1 MDKKRIQHLGLA
13 AVLSIAMLGTTVPVT
28 VLAAT
33 STGTAA
39 ESEEAQAPSSKEEAE
54 AAKNEAQKRLE
65 ASEKAYKEAQAKKDA
80 AEKAQ
85 KEKQQEY
92 DRLQTELKSAE
103 TKADNAFRD
112 AVTEKENALKQADE
126 KLQTAKTE
134 LTKAQTN
141 LDRAKAN
148 CDKVKS
154 DYRESQ
160 DAIETAKQNLEQ
172 AKKEKSDAE
181 ASVKNAQTEMTSA
194 QAKYDRDLQD
204 AKEKLEA
211 AQTAYGNVGTDFL
224 NSVISND
231 SYKIANWKKLL
242 ANSSDDKVKNAYD
255 ETTFNEAFSVENL
268 LRVAT
273 LLDTCNNYRKSDNN
287 FTEANN
293 RVAMKLSPEMVVSAT
308 ASAMV
313 SRNQMAHVLFRTD
326 DAEIDKINFPNATNW
341 SENIAWG
348 YSDPYDGWYV
358 KEKKIYDNKE
368 EGVTGHYTSIMGD
381 FGTAPMTGIGISY
394 GSTDYR
400 VAYCQRFANR
410 AVGKTYTAQEWRNA
424 VNSFASDAKAKLD
437 QAKATKEKI
446 ESKDS
451 SAVKYY
457 TDAENALQNA
467 KSNLAEKEKAVM
479 AGEKVVTDKTNA
491 SQNLKNQMDAANKS
505 VTDAETAVSEKEAL
519 QQKAQDAKDVAQKE
533 YDQAKAIDR
542 ENPETYRDAFPDL
555 VQAVQA
561 VTDKKSDVSQA
572 KDALDTAA
580 KETEATESSLQDVR
594 KTYEED
600 KAAFEEAKKTYDDF
614 VKKESPLEIRKVV
627 LYKTLLTYNG
637 KVQKPSVKVY
647 DENGARI
654 TAGFK
659 VSYPSGCKNL
669 GSYKVT
675 VTGTANYKGTV
686 TASYVIRP
694 AKCKTPSVKAGK
706 KKMTV
711 KWKKLGGGSQTYQ
724 IYVLK
729 KGTKKA
735 KYYTSTKTSKTIK
748 KLAKKKTYSVKI
760 RSYKKISGKTYYGAW
775 SGTRKVKT
783 K

>member
-33 STGTAA
+33 STGT
-39 ESEEAQAPSSKEEAE
+39 
-54 AAKNEAQKRLE
+54 
-65 ASEKAYKEAQAKKDA
+65 
-80 AEKAQ
+80 
-85 KEKQQEY
+85 
-92 DRLQTELKSAE
+92 
-103 TKADNAFRD
+103 
-112 AVTEKENALKQADE
+112 VTEKENALKQADE

-141 LDRAKAN
+141 LDQAKAN
-148 CDKVKS
+148 CDKAKT
-154 DYRESQ
+154 DYEDSL

-172 AKKEKSDAE
+172 AKKEKTDAE
-181 ASVKNAQTEMTSA
+181 ASVKNAQTEMTAA
-194 QAKYDRDLQD
+194 QAKYEQDLQK
-204 AKEKLEA
+204 AKENLEA
-211 AQTAYGNVGTDFL
+211 AQTAYDNVGIDFL
-224 NSVISND
+224 NSVIFND

-255 ETTFNEAFSVENL
+255 ETTFNEAFSVDNL

-293 RVAMKLSPEMVVSAT
+293 RVAMKLSPELVVSAT
-308 ASAMV
+308 ASAMI

-341 SENIAWG
+341 SENIAWR

-368 EGVTGHYTSIMGD
+368 KGETGHYTSIMGD
-381 FGTAPMTGIGISY
+381 FSSAPMTGIGISY

-410 AVGKTYTAQEWRNA
+410 AVGKTYTSQEWRNA
-424 VNSFASDAKAKLD
+424 VNSFASDAKSKLD
-437 QAKATKEKI
+437 QATATKKKI
-446 ESKDS
+446 EAKDS

-457 TDAENALQNA
+457 TDAETALQNA
-467 KSNLAEKEKAVM
+467 KSDLAEKEKAV
-479 AGEKVVTDKTNA
+479 
-491 SQNLKNQMDAANKS
+491 
-505 VTDAETAVSEKEAL
+505 
-519 QQKAQDAKDVAQKE
+519 
-533 YDQAKAIDR
+533 
-542 ENPETYRDAFPDL
+542 
-555 VQAVQA
+555 
-561 VTDKKSDVSQA
+561 
-572 KDALDTAA
+572 
-580 KETEATESSLQDVR
+580 
-594 KTYEED
+594 
-600 KAAFEEAKKTYDDF
+600 EEAKKAYEDI
-614 VKKESPLEIRKVV
+614 VKAESPLEIRKVV
-627 LYKTLLTYNG
+627 LSKTLLTYNG

-647 DENGARI
+647 DENGTRI

-675 VTGTANYKGTV
+675 VTGTDNYKGTV
-686 TASYVIRP
+686 TASYVIRS

-775 SGTRKVKT
+775 SGTKKVKI

>member
-1 MDKKRIQHLGLA
+1 MDKKRIQHMGLA

-33 STGTAA
+33 STGTVTQ
-39 ESEEAQAPSSKEEAE
+39 SREEQAPSSKEEAE
-54 AAKNEAQKRLE
+54 AAKNEAQKRLD
-65 ASEKAYKEAQAKKDA
+65 ASEKAYKDAQAKKDA
-80 AEKAQ
+80 AEKTQ

-112 AVTEKENALKQADE
+112 AVTEKEKALKQADE
-126 KLQTAKTE
+126 KLQTAKSE

-160 DAIETAKQNLEQ
+160 DA
-172 AKKEKSDAE
+172 
-181 ASVKNAQTEMTSA
+181 
-194 QAKYDRDLQD
+194 
-204 AKEKLEA
+204 KEKLEA
-211 AQTAYGNVGTDFL
+211 AQIAYGNVGINFL

-255 ETTFNEAFSVENL
+255 ETTFDEAFSVDNL

-293 RVAMKLSPEMVVSAT
+293 RVAMKLSPELVVSAT

-313 SRNQMAHVLFRTD
+313 SRNQMDHVLFNTGD
-326 DAEIDKINFPNATNW
+326 NEIKRINFPNATNW

-348 YSDPYDGWYV
+348 YSDPFNGWYV
-358 KEKKIYDNKE
+358 KEKEIFDNKK
-368 EGVTGHYTSIMGD
+368 EGVTGHYTNITEDYGA
-381 FGTAPMTGIGISY
+381 APMTGIGISY
-394 GSTDYR
+394 GSEEYR
-400 VAYCQRFANR
+400 VSYCQRFANR
-410 AVGKTYTAQEWRNA
+410 AVGKTYTSQEWRNA
-424 VNSFASDAKAKLD
+424 VNSFASDAKSKLD

-446 ESKDS
+446 EAKDS

-457 TDAENALQNA
+457 TDAETALQNA
-467 KSNLAEKEKAVM
+467 KSDLAEKEKAVT
-479 AGEKVVTDKTNA
+479 AGEKAVTDKTNA

-519 QQKAQDAKDVAQKE
+519 QQKAQGAKDAAQKE
-533 YDQAKAIDR
+533 YDRAKAIDR
-542 ENPETYRDAFPDL
+542 ENPESYRDAFPDL

-561 VTDKKSDVSQA
+561 VTDKKSDVNQA
-572 KDALDTAA
+572 KDALDTSV
-580 KETEATESSLQDVR
+580 KETEAAESNLQDVR

-600 KAAFEEAKKTYDDF
+600 KVAFEEAKKTYDDF

-627 LYKTLLTYNG
+627 LSKTLLTYNG

-647 DENGARI
+647 DENCTRI

-675 VTGTANYKGTV
+675 ITGTDNYKGTV

-694 AKCKTPSVKAGK
+694 TKCKTPSVKAGK

-775 SGTRKVKT
+775 SGTKKVKI

>member
-103 TKADNAFRD
+103 TKADNAFRG

-614 VKKESPLEIRKVV
+614 VKKRIPSRNPKGGSFQNLADLQRQSAEAVRKGLRRKRRTDYRRIQSKLSVRMQEFGQ
-627 LYKTLLTYNG
+627 LQGDRYRNRQLQRHGNRILCNPSG
-637 KVQKPSVKVY
+637 KVQNTFRESGQK
-647 DENGARI
+647 END
-654 TAGFK
+654 
-659 VSYPSGCKNL
+659 
-669 GSYKVT
+669 
-675 VTGTANYKGTV
+675 
-686 TASYVIRP
+686 
-694 AKCKTPSVKAGK
+694 
-706 KKMTV
+706 
-711 KWKKLGGGSQTYQ
+711 
-724 IYVLK
+724 
-729 KGTKKA
+729 
-735 KYYTSTKTSKTIK
+735 
-748 KLAKKKTYSVKI
+748 
-760 RSYKKISGKTYYGAW
+760 
-775 SGTRKVKT
+775 RKVEEAGRRKPDLSDLRSEEGDQ
-783 K
+783 KGEVLHEHKDCEDH

>member
-33 STGTAA
+33 PTGTAA
-39 ESEEAQAPSSKEEAE
+39 ESE
-54 AAKNEAQKRLE
+54 
-65 ASEKAYKEAQAKKDA
+65 
-80 AEKAQ
+80 
-85 KEKQQEY
+85 
-92 DRLQTELKSAE
+92 
-103 TKADNAFRD
+103 
-112 AVTEKENALKQADE
+112 
-126 KLQTAKTE
+126 
-134 LTKAQTN
+134 
-141 LDRAKAN
+141 
-148 CDKVKS
+148 
-154 DYRESQ
+154 
-160 DAIETAKQNLEQ
+160 DAIATAKQNLEQ
-172 AKKEKSDAE
+172 AKKEKTDAE
-181 ASVKNAQTEMTSA
+181 ASVKNAQTEMTAA
-194 QAKYDRDLQD
+194 QAKYEQDLQK
-204 AKEKLEA
+204 AKENLEA
-211 AQTAYGNVGTDFL
+211 AQTAYDNVGIDFL

-242 ANSSDDKVKNAYD
+242 ANSSDDNVKNAYD
-255 ETTFNEAFSVENL
+255 ETTFNEAFSVDNL

-293 RVAMKLSPEMVVSAT
+293 RVAMKLSPELVVSAT

-341 SENIAWG
+341 SENIAWR

-368 EGVTGHYTSIMGD
+368 KGETGHYTSIMGD
-381 FGTAPMTGIGISY
+381 FGSAPMTGIGISY

-410 AVGKTYTAQEWRNA
+410 AVGKTYTSQEWRNA
-424 VNSFASDAKAKLD
+424 VNSFASDAKSKLD

-446 ESKDS
+446 EAKDS

-457 TDAENALQNA
+457 TDAETALQNA
-467 KSNLAEKEKAVM
+467 KSDLAEKEKAV
-479 AGEKVVTDKTNA
+479 
-491 SQNLKNQMDAANKS
+491 
-505 VTDAETAVSEKEAL
+505 
-519 QQKAQDAKDVAQKE
+519 
-533 YDQAKAIDR
+533 
-542 ENPETYRDAFPDL
+542 
-555 VQAVQA
+555 
-561 VTDKKSDVSQA
+561 
-572 KDALDTAA
+572 
-580 KETEATESSLQDVR
+580 
-594 KTYEED
+594 
-600 KAAFEEAKKTYDDF
+600 EEAKKAYEDI
-614 VKKESPLEIRKVV
+614 VKEESLLKIRKVV
-627 LYKTLLTYNG
+627 LSKTLLTYNG

-647 DENGARI
+647 DENGTRI

-675 VTGTANYKGTV
+675 VTGTDNYKGTV

-775 SGTRKVKT
+775 SGTKKVKI

>member
-33 STGTAA
+33 STGT
-39 ESEEAQAPSSKEEAE
+39 
-54 AAKNEAQKRLE
+54 
-65 ASEKAYKEAQAKKDA
+65 
-80 AEKAQ
+80 
-85 KEKQQEY
+85 
-92 DRLQTELKSAE
+92 
-103 TKADNAFRD
+103 
-112 AVTEKENALKQADE
+112 VTEKENALKQADE

-141 LDRAKAN
+141 LDQAKAN
-148 CDKVKS
+148 CDKAKT
-154 DYRESQ
+154 DYEDSL

-172 AKKEKSDAE
+172 AKKEKTDAE
-181 ASVKNAQTEMTSA
+181 ASVKNAQTEMTAA
-194 QAKYDRDLQD
+194 QAKYEQDLQK
-204 AKEKLEA
+204 AKENLEA
-211 AQTAYGNVGTDFL
+211 AQTAYDNVGIDFL

-255 ETTFNEAFSVENL
+255 ETTFNEAFSVKNL
-268 LRVAT
+268 LELAD
-273 LLDTCNNYRKSDNN
+273 LLDTCNNYRKTDNN

-293 RVAMKLSPEMVVSAT
+293 RVAMKLSPELVVSAT

-313 SRNQMAHVLFRTD
+313 SRNQGDHVLFNTGD
-326 DAEIDKINFPNATNW
+326 NEINRINFPNATNW
-341 SENIAWG
+341 SENIAWR

-368 EGVTGHYTSIMGD
+368 KGVTGHYTNIMED
-381 FGTAPMTGIGISY
+381 YGTAPMTGIGISY
-394 GSTDYR
+394 GSTEYG
-400 VAYCQRFANR
+400 VTHCQRFANR
-410 AVGKTYTAQEWRNA
+410 AVGKTYTSQEWRNA
-424 VNSFASDAKAKLD
+424 VNSFASDAKSKLD
-437 QAKATKEKI
+437 QATATKEKI
-446 ESKDS
+446 EAKDS

-457 TDAENALQNA
+457 TDAETALQNA
-467 KSNLAEKEKAVM
+467 KSDLAEKEKAV
-479 AGEKVVTDKTNA
+479 
-491 SQNLKNQMDAANKS
+491 
-505 VTDAETAVSEKEAL
+505 
-519 QQKAQDAKDVAQKE
+519 
-533 YDQAKAIDR
+533 
-542 ENPETYRDAFPDL
+542 
-555 VQAVQA
+555 
-561 VTDKKSDVSQA
+561 
-572 KDALDTAA
+572 
-580 KETEATESSLQDVR
+580 
-594 KTYEED
+594 
-600 KAAFEEAKKTYDDF
+600 EEAKKAYEDI
-614 VKKESPLEIRKVV
+614 VKAESPLEIRKVV
-627 LYKTLLTYNG
+627 LSKTLLTYNG

-647 DENGARI
+647 DENGTQI
-654 TAGFK
+654 TEGFK

-675 VTGTANYKGTV
+675 VTGTDNYKGTV

-748 KLAKKKTYSVKI
+748 KLAKKKIYSVKI

-775 SGTRKVKT
+775 SGTKKVKI

>member
-33 STGTAA
+33 PTGTAA
-39 ESEEAQAPSSKEEAE
+39 ESE
-54 AAKNEAQKRLE
+54 
-65 ASEKAYKEAQAKKDA
+65 
-80 AEKAQ
+80 
-85 KEKQQEY
+85 
-92 DRLQTELKSAE
+92 
-103 TKADNAFRD
+103 
-112 AVTEKENALKQADE
+112 
-126 KLQTAKTE
+126 
-134 LTKAQTN
+134 
-141 LDRAKAN
+141 
-148 CDKVKS
+148 
-154 DYRESQ
+154 
-160 DAIETAKQNLEQ
+160 DAIATAKQNLEQ
-172 AKKEKSDAE
+172 AKKEKTDAE
-181 ASVKNAQTEMTSA
+181 ASVKNAQTEMTAA
-194 QAKYDRDLQD
+194 QAKYEQDLQK
-204 AKEKLEA
+204 AKDNLEA
-211 AQTAYGNVGTDFL
+211 AQTAYDNVGIDFL

-255 ETTFNEAFSVENL
+255 ETTFNEAFSVDNL

-293 RVAMKLSPEMVVSAT
+293 RVDMKLSPELVVSAT

-341 SENIAWG
+341 SENIAWR

-368 EGVTGHYTSIMGD
+368 KGETGHYTSIMGD
-381 FGTAPMTGIGISY
+381 FGSAPMTGIGVSY

-410 AVGKTYTAQEWRNA
+410 AVGKTYTSQEWRNA
-424 VNSFASDAKAKLD
+424 VNSFASDAKSKLD

-446 ESKDS
+446 EAKDS

-457 TDAENALQNA
+457 TDAETALQNA
-467 KSNLAEKEKAVM
+467 KSDLAEKEKAV
-479 AGEKVVTDKTNA
+479 
-491 SQNLKNQMDAANKS
+491 
-505 VTDAETAVSEKEAL
+505 
-519 QQKAQDAKDVAQKE
+519 
-533 YDQAKAIDR
+533 
-542 ENPETYRDAFPDL
+542 
-555 VQAVQA
+555 
-561 VTDKKSDVSQA
+561 
-572 KDALDTAA
+572 
-580 KETEATESSLQDVR
+580 
-594 KTYEED
+594 
-600 KAAFEEAKKTYDDF
+600 EEAKKAYEDI
-614 VKKESPLEIRKVV
+614 VKEESLLKIRKVV
-627 LYKTLLTYNG
+627 LSKTLLTYNG

-647 DENGARI
+647 DENGTRI

-675 VTGTANYKGTV
+675 VTGTDNYKGTV

-748 KLAKKKTYSVKI
+748 KLAKKKTYSVKM

-775 SGTRKVKT
+775 SGTKKVKI

>member
-33 STGTAA
+33 PTGTAA

-54 AAKNEAQKRLE
+54 AAKNEAQKRLD
-65 ASEKAYKEAQAKKDA
+65 ASEKAYKDAQAKKDA

-103 TKADNAFRD
+103 TKADDAFRD
-112 AVTEKENALKQADE
+112 AVAEKENALQQSNE
-126 KLQTAKTE
+126 KLQTAKEE
-134 LTKAQTN
+134 LTKAQIN
-141 LDRAKAN
+141 LDQAKAN
-148 CDKVKS
+148 CDKAKT
-154 DYRESQ
+154 DYEDSL
-160 DAIETAKQNLEQ
+160 DAIATAKQNLEQ
-172 AKKEKSDAE
+172 AKKEKTDAE
-181 ASVKNAQTEMTSA
+181 ASVKNAQTEMTAA
-194 QAKYDRDLQD
+194 QAKYEQDLQK
-204 AKEKLEA
+204 AKENLEA
-211 AQTAYGNVGTDFL
+211 AQTAYDNVGINFL

-242 ANSSDDKVKNAYD
+242 ANSSDDKVKNAYE
-255 ETTFNEAFSVENL
+255 ETTFNEAFSVDNL
-268 LRVAT
+268 IRVAT

-293 RVAMKLSPEMVVSAT
+293 RVSMKLSPELVVSAT
-308 ASAMV
+308 ASAMI
-313 SRNQMAHVLFRTD
+313 SRNQEGHVLFNTGD
-326 DAEIDKINFPNATNW
+326 NEINRINFPNATNW
-341 SENIAWG
+341 SENLARG
-348 YSDPYDGWYV
+348 YQDPFDGWYTEEKEIFDS
-358 KEKKIYDNKE
+358 KEKS
-368 EGVTGHYTSIMGD
+368 GTGHYTNIMGD
-381 FGTAPMTGIGISY
+381 YGSAPMTGIGISY

-400 VAYCQRFANR
+400 VAYCQRFTNR
-410 AVGKTYTAQEWRNA
+410 AVGKTYTSQEWRNA
-424 VNSFASDAKAKLD
+424 VNSFASDAKSKLD
-437 QAKATKEKI
+437 QATATKEKI
-446 ESKDS
+446 EAKDS

-457 TDAENALQNA
+457 TDAETALQNA
-467 KSNLAEKEKAVM
+467 KSDLAEKEKAVT
-479 AGEKVVTDKTNA
+479 AGEQAVTDKTNA
-491 SQNLKNQMDAANKS
+491 SQNLKTQMDAANKS
-505 VTDAETAVSEKEAL
+505 VTDAETAVSEKEEL
-519 QQKAQDAKDVAQKE
+519 QQKAQDAKDAAQKD
-533 YDQAKAIDR
+533 YDRAKAIDR
-542 ENPETYRDAFPDL
+542 DNPETYRDAFPDL

-561 VTDKKSDVSQA
+561 VTDKKADVSQA
-572 KDALDTAA
+572 KDALDTAV
-580 KETEATESSLQDVR
+580 KEMEAAESSLQDVR

-600 KAAFEEAKKTYDDF
+600 KAAFEEAKKAYEDI
-614 VKKESPLEIRKVV
+614 VKAESPLEIRKVV
-627 LYKTLLTYNG
+627 LSKTLLTYNG

-647 DENGARI
+647 DENGTQI
-654 TAGFK
+654 TEGFK

-675 VTGTANYKGTV
+675 VTGTDNYKGTV

-706 KKMTV
+706 KKMIV

-775 SGTRKVKT
+775 SGTKKVKI

>member
-1 MDKKRIQHLGLA
+1 MDKKRIQYLGLA

-33 STGTAA
+33 PTGTAA
-39 ESEEAQAPSSKEEAE
+39 ESEEAQAPSAKEEAE
-54 AAKNEAQKRLE
+54 AAKNEAQKRLD
-65 ASEKAYKEAQAKKDA
+65 ASEKAYKDAQAKKDA

-92 DRLQTELKSAE
+92 NRLQTELKSAE
-103 TKADNAFRD
+103 TKADDAFRD
-112 AVTEKENALKQADE
+112 AVAEKENALQQANE
-126 KLQTAKTE
+126 KLQTAKEE

-141 LDRAKAN
+141 LDQAKAN
-148 CDKVKS
+148 CDKAKT
-154 DYRESQ
+154 DYEDSL

-172 AKKEKSDAE
+172 AKKEKTDAE
-181 ASVKNAQTEMTSA
+181 ASVKNAQTEMTAA
-194 QAKYDRDLQD
+194 QAKYEQDLQK
-204 AKEKLEA
+204 AKENLEA
-211 AQTAYGNVGTDFL
+211 AQTAYDNVGINFL

-255 ETTFNEAFSVENL
+255 ETTFNEAFSVDNL

-293 RVAMKLSPEMVVSAT
+293 RVSMKLSPELVVSAT
-308 ASAMV
+308 ASAMI
-313 SRNQMAHVLFRTD
+313 SRNQKGHVLFNTGD
-326 DAEIDKINFPNATNW
+326 NEINRINFPNATNW
-341 SENIAWG
+341 SENLARG
-348 YSDPYDGWYV
+348 YQDPFDGWYTEEKEIFDS
-358 KEKKIYDNKE
+358 KEKS
-368 EGVTGHYTSIMGD
+368 GTGHYTNIMGD
-381 FGTAPMTGIGISY
+381 YGAAPMTGIGISY
-394 GSTDYR
+394 GSEKYR
-400 VAYCQRFANR
+400 VSYCQRFANS
-410 AVGKTYTAQEWRNA
+410 AMGKTYTSQEWRNA

-437 QAKATKEKI
+437 QATATKEKI
-446 ESKDS
+446 EAKDP

-457 TDAENALQNA
+457 TDAETALQNA
-467 KSNLAEKEKAVM
+467 KSDLAEKEKAVTD
-479 AGEKVVTDKTNA
+479 GEKTVTDKTNA
-491 SQNLKNQMDAANKS
+491 SENLKNKMDAANKS

-519 QQKAQDAKDVAQKE
+519 QQKAQDAKKTAQKE
-533 YDQAKAIDR
+533 YDRAKAIDR

-561 VTDKKSDVSQA
+561 VTDKKADVSQA
-572 KDALDTAA
+572 KDVLDTAV
-580 KETEATESSLQDVR
+580 KETEAAESSLQDVR

-600 KAAFEEAKKTYDDF
+600 KAAFEEAKKAYEDI
-614 VKKESPLEIRKVV
+614 VKEESLLKIRKVV
-627 LYKTLLTYNG
+627 LSKTLLTYNG

-647 DENGARI
+647 DENGTQI
-654 TAGFK
+654 TEGFK

-675 VTGTANYKGTV
+675 VTGTDNYKGTV
-686 TASYVIRP
+686 TASYVIRS

-735 KYYTSTKTSKTIK
+735 KYYTSTKTSKNIK

-775 SGTRKVKT
+775 SGTKKVKI

>member
-65 ASEKAYKEAQAKKDA
+65 ASEKAYKDAQAKKDA

-103 TKADNAFRD
+103 TKADNAFHD

-126 KLQTAKTE
+126 RLQTAKTE

-555 VQAVQA
+555 VQAV
-561 VTDKKSDVSQA
+561 TDKKSDVSQA

-627 LYKTLLTYNG
+627 LSKTLLTYNG

>member
-1 MDKKRIQHLGLA
+1 
-13 AVLSIAMLGTTVPVT
+13 
-28 VLAAT
+28 
-33 STGTAA
+33 
-39 ESEEAQAPSSKEEAE
+39 
-54 AAKNEAQKRLE
+54 
-65 ASEKAYKEAQAKKDA
+65 
-80 AEKAQ
+80 
-85 KEKQQEY
+85 
-92 DRLQTELKSAE
+92 
-103 TKADNAFRD
+103 
-112 AVTEKENALKQADE
+112 
-126 KLQTAKTE
+126 
-134 LTKAQTN
+134 
-141 LDRAKAN
+141 
-148 CDKVKS
+148 
-154 DYRESQ
+154 
-160 DAIETAKQNLEQ
+160 
-172 AKKEKSDAE
+172 
-181 ASVKNAQTEMTSA
+181 
-194 QAKYDRDLQD
+194 
-204 AKEKLEA
+204 
-211 AQTAYGNVGTDFL
+211 
-224 NSVISND
+224 
-231 SYKIANWKKLL
+231 
-242 ANSSDDKVKNAYD
+242 
-255 ETTFNEAFSVENL
+255 
-268 LRVAT
+268 
-273 LLDTCNNYRKSDNN
+273 
-287 FTEANN
+287 
-293 RVAMKLSPEMVVSAT
+293 
-308 ASAMV
+308 
-313 SRNQMAHVLFRTD
+313 
-326 DAEIDKINFPNATNW
+326 
-341 SENIAWG
+341 
-348 YSDPYDGWYV
+348 
-358 KEKKIYDNKE
+358 
-368 EGVTGHYTSIMGD
+368 
-381 FGTAPMTGIGISY
+381 
-394 GSTDYR
+394 
-400 VAYCQRFANR
+400 
-410 AVGKTYTAQEWRNA
+410 
-424 VNSFASDAKAKLD
+424 
-437 QAKATKEKI
+437 
-446 ESKDS
+446 
-451 SAVKYY
+451 
-457 TDAENALQNA
+457 
-467 KSNLAEKEKAVM
+467 
-479 AGEKVVTDKTNA
+479 
-491 SQNLKNQMDAANKS
+491 MDAANKS

-627 LYKTLLTYNG
+627 LSKTLLTYNG

>member
-1 MDKKRIQHLGLA
+1 M
-13 AVLSIAMLGTTVPVT
+13 
-28 VLAAT
+28 
-33 STGTAA
+33 TA
-39 ESEEAQAPSSKEEAE
+39 
-54 AAKNEAQKRLE
+54 
-65 ASEKAYKEAQAKKDA
+65 
-80 AEKAQ
+80 
-85 KEKQQEY
+85 
-92 DRLQTELKSAE
+92 
-103 TKADNAFRD
+103 
-112 AVTEKENALKQADE
+112 
-126 KLQTAKTE
+126 
-134 LTKAQTN
+134 
-141 LDRAKAN
+141 
-148 CDKVKS
+148 
-154 DYRESQ
+154 
-160 DAIETAKQNLEQ
+160 
-172 AKKEKSDAE
+172 
-181 ASVKNAQTEMTSA
+181 A
-194 QAKYDRDLQD
+194 QAKYDKDLQD
-204 AKEKLEA
+204 AREKLEA
-211 AQTAYGNVGTDFL
+211 AQTAYGNVGINFL

-273 LLDTCNNYRKSDNN
+273 LLDTCNNYRKTDDN

-293 RVAMKLSPEMVVSAT
+293 RVAMKLSPELVVSAT
-308 ASAMV
+308 TSAMV

-424 VNSFASDAKAKLD
+424 VNSFASDAKSKLD

-457 TDAENALQNA
+457 TDAETALQNA
-467 KSNLAEKEKAVM
+467 KSDLAEKEKAVT
-479 AGEKVVTDKTNA
+479 AGEKAVTDKTNA

-505 VTDAETAVSEKEAL
+505 VTDAETAVSEKKAL
-519 QQKAQDAKDVAQKE
+519 QQKAQGAKDAAQKE
-533 YDQAKAIDR
+533 YDRAKAIDR

-561 VTDKKSDVSQA
+561 VTDKKSDLSQA
-572 KDALDTAA
+572 KAALDTSV
-580 KETEATESSLQDVR
+580 KETEAAESNLQDVR

-627 LYKTLLTYNG
+627 LSKTLLTYNG

-647 DENGARI
+647 DENGTRI
-654 TAGFK
+654 TKGFK

-675 VTGTANYKGTV
+675 VTGTDNYKGTV

-760 RSYKKISGKTYYGAW
+760 RSYKKISGKTYYGTW
-775 SGTRKVKT
+775 SGTKKVKV

>member
-33 STGTAA
+33 STGT
-39 ESEEAQAPSSKEEAE
+39 
-54 AAKNEAQKRLE
+54 
-65 ASEKAYKEAQAKKDA
+65 
-80 AEKAQ
+80 
-85 KEKQQEY
+85 
-92 DRLQTELKSAE
+92 
-103 TKADNAFRD
+103 
-112 AVTEKENALKQADE
+112 VTEKENALKQADE

-141 LDRAKAN
+141 LDQAKAN
-148 CDKVKS
+148 CDKAKT
-154 DYRESQ
+154 DYEDSL

-172 AKKEKSDAE
+172 AKKEKTDAG
-181 ASVKNAQTEMTSA
+181 ASVKNAQTEMTAA
-194 QAKYDRDLQD
+194 QAKYEQDLQK
-204 AKEKLEA
+204 AKENLEA
-211 AQTAYGNVGTDFL
+211 AQTAYDNVGIDFL

-255 ETTFNEAFSVENL
+255 ETTFNEAFSVDNL

-293 RVAMKLSPEMVVSAT
+293 RVAMKLSPELVVSAT
-308 ASAMV
+308 ASAMI

-341 SENIAWG
+341 SENIAWR

-368 EGVTGHYTSIMGD
+368 KGETGHYTSIMGD
-381 FGTAPMTGIGISY
+381 FSSAPMTGIGISY

-410 AVGKTYTAQEWRNA
+410 AVGKTYTSQEWRNA
-424 VNSFASDAKAKLD
+424 VNSFASDAKSKLD
-437 QAKATKEKI
+437 QATATKKKI
-446 ESKDS
+446 EAKDS

-457 TDAENALQNA
+457 TDAETALQNA
-467 KSNLAEKEKAVM
+467 KSDLAEKEKAV
-479 AGEKVVTDKTNA
+479 
-491 SQNLKNQMDAANKS
+491 
-505 VTDAETAVSEKEAL
+505 
-519 QQKAQDAKDVAQKE
+519 
-533 YDQAKAIDR
+533 
-542 ENPETYRDAFPDL
+542 
-555 VQAVQA
+555 
-561 VTDKKSDVSQA
+561 
-572 KDALDTAA
+572 
-580 KETEATESSLQDVR
+580 
-594 KTYEED
+594 
-600 KAAFEEAKKTYDDF
+600 EEAKKAYEDI
-614 VKKESPLEIRKVV
+614 VKAESPLEIRKVV
-627 LYKTLLTYNG
+627 LSKTLLTYNG

-647 DENGARI
+647 DENGTRI

-675 VTGTANYKGTV
+675 VTGTDNYKGTV
-686 TASYVIRP
+686 TASYVIRS

-775 SGTRKVKT
+775 SGTKKVKI

>member
-65 ASEKAYKEAQAKKDA
+65 ASEKAYKDAQAKKDA

-368 EGVTGHYTSIMGD
+368 EGVIGHYTSIMGD

-555 VQAVQA
+555 VQAVQT

-614 VKKESPLEIRKVV
+614 VKKEFPLEIRKVV
-627 LYKTLLTYNG
+627 LSKTCY
-637 KVQKPSVKVY
+637 
-647 DENGARI
+647 E
-654 TAGFK
+654 
-659 VSYPSGCKNL
+659 
-669 GSYKVT
+669 VT
-675 VTGTANYKGTV
+675 VVKRRLQESFFSRHGTFV
-686 TASYVIRP
+686 FS
-694 AKCKTPSVKAGK
+694 
-706 KKMTV
+706 
-711 KWKKLGGGSQTYQ
+711 
-724 IYVLK
+724 
-729 KGTKKA
+729 
-735 KYYTSTKTSKTIK
+735 
-748 KLAKKKTYSVKI
+748 
-760 RSYKKISGKTYYGAW
+760 
-775 SGTRKVKT
+775 
-783 K
+783 

>member
-33 STGTAA
+33 LTGT
-39 ESEEAQAPSSKEEAE
+39 
-54 AAKNEAQKRLE
+54 
-65 ASEKAYKEAQAKKDA
+65 
-80 AEKAQ
+80 
-85 KEKQQEY
+85 
-92 DRLQTELKSAE
+92 
-103 TKADNAFRD
+103 
-112 AVTEKENALKQADE
+112 VTEKEKALKQADE

-141 LDRAKAN
+141 LDQAKAN
-148 CDKVKS
+148 CDKAKT
-154 DYRESQ
+154 DYEDSL
-160 DAIETAKQNLEQ
+160 DAIATAKQNLEQ
-172 AKKEKSDAE
+172 AKKEKTDAE
-181 ASVKNAQTEMTSA
+181 ASVKNAQTEMTAA
-194 QAKYDRDLQD
+194 QAKYEQDLQK
-204 AKEKLEA
+204 AKDNLEA
-211 AQTAYGNVGTDFL
+211 AQTVYDNVGIDFL
-224 NSVISND
+224 NSAISND

-273 LLDTCNNYRKSDNN
+273 LLDTCNNYRKTDNN

-293 RVAMKLSPEMVVSAT
+293 RVAMKLSPELVVSAT

-313 SRNQMAHVLFRTD
+313 SRNQMAHVLFRTN

-368 EGVTGHYTSIMGD
+368 KGETGHYTSIMGD
-381 FGTAPMTGIGISY
+381 FGSAPMTGIGISY

-410 AVGKTYTAQEWRNA
+410 AVGKTYTSQEWRNA
-424 VNSFASDAKAKLD
+424 VNSFASDAKSKLD

-446 ESKDS
+446 EAKDP

-457 TDAENALQNA
+457 TDAETALQNA
-467 KSNLAEKEKAVM
+467 KSDLAEKEKAV
-479 AGEKVVTDKTNA
+479 
-491 SQNLKNQMDAANKS
+491 
-505 VTDAETAVSEKEAL
+505 
-519 QQKAQDAKDVAQKE
+519 
-533 YDQAKAIDR
+533 
-542 ENPETYRDAFPDL
+542 
-555 VQAVQA
+555 
-561 VTDKKSDVSQA
+561 
-572 KDALDTAA
+572 
-580 KETEATESSLQDVR
+580 
-594 KTYEED
+594 
-600 KAAFEEAKKTYDDF
+600 EEAKKAYENI
-614 VKKESPLEIRKVV
+614 VKEESLLKIRKVV
-627 LYKTLLTYNG
+627 LSKTLLTYNG

-647 DENGARI
+647 DENGTRI
-654 TAGFK
+654 TEGFK
-659 VSYPSGCKNL
+659 VSYPSRCKNL

-675 VTGTANYKGTV
+675 VTGTDNYKGAV

-775 SGTRKVKT
+775 SGTKKVKI

>member
-65 ASEKAYKEAQAKKDA
+65 AS
-80 AEKAQ
+80 EKAQ

-627 LYKTLLTYNG
+627 LSKTLLTYNG

-675 VTGTANYKGTV
+675 VT
-686 TASYVIRP
+686 
-694 AKCKTPSVKAGK
+694 
-706 KKMTV
+706 
-711 KWKKLGGGSQTYQ
+711 
-724 IYVLK
+724 
-729 KGTKKA
+729 
-735 KYYTSTKTSKTIK
+735 
-748 KLAKKKTYSVKI
+748 
-760 RSYKKISGKTYYGAW
+760 
-775 SGTRKVKT
+775 
-783 K
+783 

>member
-1 MDKKRIQHLGLA
+1 MDKKRIQHMGLA

-33 STGTAA
+33 PTGTAA

-54 AAKNEAQKRLE
+54 AAKNEAQKRLD
-65 ASEKAYKEAQAKKDA
+65 ASEKAYKDAQAKKDA

-141 LDRAKAN
+141 LDQAKAN

-160 DAIETAKQNLEQ
+160 DAIKTAKQNLEQ

-181 ASVKNAQTEMTSA
+181 ASVKNAQTEMTAA
-194 QAKYDRDLQD
+194 QTKYERDLQD
-204 AKEKLEA
+204 ANEKLEA
-211 AQTAYGNVGTDFL
+211 AQTAYGNVGIDFL

-255 ETTFNEAFSVENL
+255 ETTFNEAFSVKNL
-268 LRVAT
+268 LELAD
-273 LLDTCNNYRKSDNN
+273 LLDTCNNYRKTDNN

-293 RVAMKLSPEMVVSAT
+293 RVAMKLSPELVVSAT

-313 SRNQMAHVLFRTD
+313 SRNQYEHVMNHTSDTAIADNNYPGANHR
-326 DAEIDKINFPNATNW
+326 AENL
-341 SENIAWG
+341 SWG
-348 YSDPYDGWYV
+348 SSNPFNGWYV
-358 KEKKIYDNKE
+358 KEKGRFDNNE
-368 EGVTGHYTSIMGD
+368 DGVTGHYTNITEDYGS
-381 FGTAPMTGIGISY
+381 APMTGIGISY
-394 GSTDYR
+394 GSKKYGVT
-400 VAYCQRFANR
+400 YCQRFANR

-424 VNSFASDAKAKLD
+424 VNRFASDAKSKLD

-446 ESKDS
+446 EAKDS
-451 SAVKYY
+451 SLVKYY
-457 TDAENALQNA
+457 TDAENALRNA
-467 KSNLAEKEKAVM
+467 KSDLSEKEKAVT
-479 AGEKVVTDKTNA
+479 AGEKAVTDKTNA
-491 SQNLKNQMDAANKS
+491 SQNLKSQMDAANKS

-519 QQKAQDAKDVAQKE
+519 QQKAQDAKDAAQKE

-561 VTDKKSDVSQA
+561 VTDKKSDVNQA

-580 KETEATESSLQDVR
+580 KETEAVESSLQDVR

-614 VKKESPLEIRKVV
+614 VKKESPIEIRKVV
-627 LYKTLLTYNG
+627 LSKTLLTYNG

-669 GSYKVT
+669 GNYKVT
-675 VTGTANYKGTV
+675 VTGTDNYKGTV

-694 AKCKTPSVKAGK
+694 AKCKTPSVKAEK

-775 SGTRKVKT
+775 SGSKKVKI

>member
-33 STGTAA
+33 STGT
-39 ESEEAQAPSSKEEAE
+39 
-54 AAKNEAQKRLE
+54 
-65 ASEKAYKEAQAKKDA
+65 
-80 AEKAQ
+80 
-85 KEKQQEY
+85 
-92 DRLQTELKSAE
+92 
-103 TKADNAFRD
+103 
-112 AVTEKENALKQADE
+112 VTEKENALKQADE

-141 LDRAKAN
+141 LDQAKAN
-148 CDKVKS
+148 CDKAKT
-154 DYRESQ
+154 DYEDSL

-172 AKKEKSDAE
+172 AKKEKTDAE
-181 ASVKNAQTEMTSA
+181 ASVKNAQTEMTAA
-194 QAKYDRDLQD
+194 QAKYEQDLQK
-204 AKEKLEA
+204 AKENLEA
-211 AQTAYGNVGTDFL
+211 AQTAYDNVGIDFL

-255 ETTFNEAFSVENL
+255 ETTFNEAFSVDNL

-293 RVAMKLSPEMVVSAT
+293 RVAMKLSPELVVSAT
-308 ASAMV
+308 ASAMI

-341 SENIAWG
+341 SENIAWR

-368 EGVTGHYTSIMGD
+368 KGETGHYTSIMGD
-381 FGTAPMTGIGISY
+381 FSSAPMTGIGISY

-410 AVGKTYTAQEWRNA
+410 AVGKTYTSQEWRNA
-424 VNSFASDAKAKLD
+424 VNSFASDAKSKLD
-437 QAKATKEKI
+437 QATATKKKI
-446 ESKDS
+446 EAKDS

-457 TDAENALQNA
+457 TDAETALQNA
-467 KSNLAEKEKAVM
+467 KSDLAEKEKAV
-479 AGEKVVTDKTNA
+479 
-491 SQNLKNQMDAANKS
+491 
-505 VTDAETAVSEKEAL
+505 
-519 QQKAQDAKDVAQKE
+519 
-533 YDQAKAIDR
+533 
-542 ENPETYRDAFPDL
+542 
-555 VQAVQA
+555 
-561 VTDKKSDVSQA
+561 
-572 KDALDTAA
+572 
-580 KETEATESSLQDVR
+580 
-594 KTYEED
+594 
-600 KAAFEEAKKTYDDF
+600 EEAKKAYEDI
-614 VKKESPLEIRKVV
+614 VKAESPLEIRKVV
-627 LYKTLLTYNG
+627 LSKTLLTYNG

-647 DENGARI
+647 DENGTRI

-675 VTGTANYKGTV
+675 VTETDNYKGTV
-686 TASYVIRP
+686 TASYVIRS

-775 SGTRKVKT
+775 SGTKKVKI

>member
-33 STGTAA
+33 STGT
-39 ESEEAQAPSSKEEAE
+39 
-54 AAKNEAQKRLE
+54 
-65 ASEKAYKEAQAKKDA
+65 
-80 AEKAQ
+80 
-85 KEKQQEY
+85 
-92 DRLQTELKSAE
+92 
-103 TKADNAFRD
+103 
-112 AVTEKENALKQADE
+112 VTEKENALKQADE

-141 LDRAKAN
+141 LDQAKAN
-148 CDKVKS
+148 CDKAKT
-154 DYRESQ
+154 DYEDSL

-172 AKKEKSDAE
+172 AKKEKTDAE
-181 ASVKNAQTEMTSA
+181 ASVKNAQTEMTAA
-194 QAKYDRDLQD
+194 QAKYEQDLQK
-204 AKEKLEA
+204 AKENLEA
-211 AQTAYGNVGTDFL
+211 AQTAYDNVGIDFL

-255 ETTFNEAFSVENL
+255 ETTFNEAFSVDNL

-293 RVAMKLSPEMVVSAT
+293 RVAMKLSPELVVSAT
-308 ASAMV
+308 ASAMI

-341 SENIAWG
+341 SENIAWR

-368 EGVTGHYTSIMGD
+368 KGVTGHYTNIMED
-381 FGTAPMTGIGISY
+381 YGTAPMTGIGISY
-394 GSTDYR
+394 GSTEYG
-400 VAYCQRFANR
+400 VTHCQRFANR
-410 AVGKTYTAQEWRNA
+410 AVGKTYTSQEWRNA
-424 VNSFASDAKAKLD
+424 VNSFASDAKSKLD
-437 QAKATKEKI
+437 QATATKEKI
-446 ESKDS
+446 EAKDS

-457 TDAENALQNA
+457 TDAETALQNA
-467 KSNLAEKEKAVM
+467 KSDLAEKEKAV
-479 AGEKVVTDKTNA
+479 
-491 SQNLKNQMDAANKS
+491 
-505 VTDAETAVSEKEAL
+505 
-519 QQKAQDAKDVAQKE
+519 
-533 YDQAKAIDR
+533 
-542 ENPETYRDAFPDL
+542 
-555 VQAVQA
+555 
-561 VTDKKSDVSQA
+561 
-572 KDALDTAA
+572 
-580 KETEATESSLQDVR
+580 
-594 KTYEED
+594 
-600 KAAFEEAKKTYDDF
+600 EEAKKAYEDI
-614 VKKESPLEIRKVV
+614 VKAESPLEIRKVV
-627 LYKTLLTYNG
+627 LSKTLLTYNG

-647 DENGARI
+647 DENGTQI
-654 TAGFK
+654 TEGFK

-675 VTGTANYKGTV
+675 VTGTDNYKGTV

-748 KLAKKKTYSVKI
+748 KLAKKKIYSVKI

-775 SGTRKVKT
+775 SGTKKVKI

>member
-1 MDKKRIQHLGLA
+1 MDKKRIQHMGLA

-33 STGTAA
+33 STGTVTQ
-39 ESEEAQAPSSKEEAE
+39 SREEQAPSSKEEAE
-54 AAKNEAQKRLE
+54 AAKNEAQKRLD
-65 ASEKAYKEAQAKKDA
+65 ASEKAYKDAQAKKDA
-80 AEKAQ
+80 AEKTQ

-112 AVTEKENALKQADE
+112 AVTEKEKALKQADE
-126 KLQTAKTE
+126 KLQTAKSE

-141 LDRAKAN
+141 LDRAKSN
-148 CDKVKS
+148 CDKATT

-172 AKKEKSDAE
+172 AKKEKTDAE
-181 ASVKNAQTEMTSA
+181 ASVKNAQTEMAAA
-194 QAKYDRDLQD
+194 QTKYEQDLQD
-204 AKEKLEA
+204 AKEKLKA
-211 AQTAYGNVGTDFL
+211 AQTAYGNVGIDFL

-273 LLDTCNNYRKSDNN
+273 LLDTCNNYRKTDNN

-313 SRNQMAHVLFRTD
+313 SRNQGDHVLFNTGD
-326 DAEIDKINFPNATNW
+326 NEINRINFPNATNW
-341 SENIAWG
+341 SENLARG
-348 YSDPYDGWYV
+348 YQDPFDGWYTEE
-358 KEKKIYDNKE
+358 KEIYDNNKKD
-368 EGVTGHYTSIMGD
+368 GTGHYKNITKD
-381 FGTAPMTGIGISY
+381 YGTAPMTGIGISY
-394 GSTDYR
+394 GSEEYR
-400 VAYCQRFANR
+400 VSYCQRFANR

-424 VNSFASDAKAKLD
+424 VNSFASDAKSKLD

-446 ESKDS
+446 EAKDS

-457 TDAENALQNA
+457 TDAETALQNA
-467 KSNLAEKEKAVM
+467 KSDLAEKEKA
-479 AGEKVVTDKTNA
+479 VTDKTNA

-505 VTDAETAVSEKEAL
+505 ATDAETAVSEKEAL
-519 QQKAQDAKDVAQKE
+519 QQKAQDVKDSAQKE
-533 YDQAKAIDR
+533 YDRAKAIDR

-555 VQAVQA
+555 VQAAQA

-572 KDALDTAA
+572 KAALDTAV
-580 KETEATESSLQDVR
+580 KETEAAESSLQDVR

-614 VKKESPLEIRKVV
+614 VKKESSLEIRKVV
-627 LYKTLLTYNG
+627 LSKTLLTYNG

-647 DENGARI
+647 DENGTRI

-675 VTGTANYKGTV
+675 VTGTDNYKGTV
-686 TASYVIRP
+686 AASYVIRP

-729 KGTKKA
+729 KGTKRA
-735 KYYTSTKTSKTIK
+735 KYYTSTKTAKTIK

-760 RSYKKISGKTYYGAW
+760 RSYKKINGKTYYGTW
-775 SGTRKVKT
+775 SGTKKVKI

>member
-1 MDKKRIQHLGLA
+1 MDKKRIQHMGLA

-33 STGTAA
+33 STGTVTQSR
-39 ESEEAQAPSSKEEAE
+39 EVQAPSSKEEAE
-54 AAKNEAQKRLE
+54 AAKNEAQKRLDV
-65 ASEKAYKEAQAKKDA
+65 SEKAYKDAQAKKDA

-85 KEKQQEY
+85 KEKQQAY
-92 DRLQTELKSAE
+92 DQLQTELKSVE

-126 KLQTAKTE
+126 NLQTAKTE

-172 AKKEKSDAE
+172 AKKEKTDAE
-181 ASVKNAQTEMTSA
+181 ASVENAQTKMTAA
-194 QAKYDRDLQD
+194 QSKYERDLQD
-204 AKEKLEA
+204 ANEKLEA
-211 AQTAYGNVGTDFL
+211 AQTAYGNVGIDFL

-242 ANSSDDKVKNAYD
+242 DNSSDDKVKNAYD
-255 ETTFNEAFSVENL
+255 ETTFNEAFSVKNL
-268 LRVAT
+268 LELAD
-273 LLDTCNNYRKSDNN
+273 LLDICNNYRKNDNN

-293 RVAMKLSPEMVVSAT
+293 RVAMKLSPELVVSAT

-313 SRNQMAHVLFRTD
+313 SRNQYEHVMNHTSDTAIADNNYPGASHR
-326 DAEIDKINFPNATNW
+326 AENL
-341 SENIAWG
+341 SWG
-348 YSDPYDGWYV
+348 SSNPFNGWYV
-358 KEKKIYDNKE
+358 KEKERFDNKE
-368 EGVTGHYTSIMGD
+368 EGVTGHYTNITEDYGA
-381 FGTAPMTGIGISY
+381 APMTGIGISY
-394 GSTDYR
+394 GSKKYGVTH
-400 VAYCQRFANR
+400 CQRFANR

-424 VNSFASDAKAKLD
+424 VNSFASDAKSKLD

-446 ESKDS
+446 EAKDS

-457 TDAENALQNA
+457 TDAETALQNA
-467 KSNLAEKEKAVM
+467 KSNLAEKEKTVT
-479 AGEKVVTDKTNA
+479 AGEKAVTDKTNA
-491 SQNLKNQMDAANKS
+491 SQNLKKQMDAANKS
-505 VTDAETAVSEKEAL
+505 VTDAETAVSEKEVL
-519 QQKAQDAKDVAQKE
+519 QQKAQGAKDAAQKE
-533 YDQAKAIDR
+533 YDRAKAIDR
-542 ENPETYRDAFPDL
+542 ENPESYRDAFPDL

-561 VTDKKSDVSQA
+561 VTDKKSDVNQA
-572 KDALDTAA
+572 KDALDTSV
-580 KETEATESSLQDVR
+580 KETEAAESNLQDVR

-627 LYKTLLTYNG
+627 LSKTLLTYNG

-647 DENGARI
+647 DEKGTRI

-675 VTGTANYKGTV
+675 VTGTDNYKGTV

-760 RSYKKISGKTYYGAW
+760 RSYKKISGKTYYGTW
-775 SGTRKVKT
+775 SGTKKVKI

>member
-1 MDKKRIQHLGLA
+1 MIFAQKGSIIKVSIFPIVFNGRMDMDKKRIQHLGLA

-33 STGTAA
+33 PTGTAA
-39 ESEEAQAPSSKEEAE
+39 ESE
-54 AAKNEAQKRLE
+54 
-65 ASEKAYKEAQAKKDA
+65 
-80 AEKAQ
+80 
-85 KEKQQEY
+85 
-92 DRLQTELKSAE
+92 
-103 TKADNAFRD
+103 
-112 AVTEKENALKQADE
+112 
-126 KLQTAKTE
+126 
-134 LTKAQTN
+134 
-141 LDRAKAN
+141 
-148 CDKVKS
+148 
-154 DYRESQ
+154 
-160 DAIETAKQNLEQ
+160 DAIATAKQNLEQ
-172 AKKEKSDAE
+172 AKKEKTDAE
-181 ASVKNAQTEMTSA
+181 ASVKNAQTEMTAA
-194 QAKYDRDLQD
+194 QAKYEQDLQK
-204 AKEKLEA
+204 AKENLEA
-211 AQTAYGNVGTDFL
+211 AQTAYDNVGIDFL

-255 ETTFNEAFSVENL
+255 ETTFNEAFSVDNL

-293 RVAMKLSPEMVVSAT
+293 RVAMKLSPELVVSAT

-313 SRNQMAHVLFRTD
+313 SRNQMAHVLFKTD

-341 SENIAWG
+341 SENIAWR

-381 FGTAPMTGIGISY
+381 FGSAPMTGIGISY
-394 GSTDYR
+394 GSIDYR

-410 AVGKTYTAQEWRNA
+410 AVGKTYTSQEWRNA
-424 VNSFASDAKAKLD
+424 VNSFASDAKSKLD

-446 ESKDS
+446 EAKDP

-457 TDAENALQNA
+457 TDAETALQNA
-467 KSNLAEKEKAVM
+467 KSDLAEKEKAV
-479 AGEKVVTDKTNA
+479 
-491 SQNLKNQMDAANKS
+491 
-505 VTDAETAVSEKEAL
+505 
-519 QQKAQDAKDVAQKE
+519 
-533 YDQAKAIDR
+533 
-542 ENPETYRDAFPDL
+542 
-555 VQAVQA
+555 
-561 VTDKKSDVSQA
+561 
-572 KDALDTAA
+572 
-580 KETEATESSLQDVR
+580 
-594 KTYEED
+594 
-600 KAAFEEAKKTYDDF
+600 EEAKKAYEDI
-614 VKKESPLEIRKVV
+614 VKEESLLKIRKVV
-627 LYKTLLTYNG
+627 LSKTLLTYNG

-647 DENGARI
+647 DENGTRI

-675 VTGTANYKGTV
+675 VTGTDNYKGTV

-748 KLAKKKTYSVKI
+748 KLAKKKTYSVKM

-775 SGTRKVKT
+775 SGTKKVKI

>member
-33 STGTAA
+33 PTGTAA
-39 ESEEAQAPSSKEEAE
+39 ESEE
-54 AAKNEAQKRLE
+54 
-65 ASEKAYKEAQAKKDA
+65 
-80 AEKAQ
+80 
-85 KEKQQEY
+85 
-92 DRLQTELKSAE
+92 
-103 TKADNAFRD
+103 
-112 AVTEKENALKQADE
+112 
-126 KLQTAKTE
+126 
-134 LTKAQTN
+134 
-141 LDRAKAN
+141 
-148 CDKVKS
+148 
-154 DYRESQ
+154 
-160 DAIETAKQNLEQ
+160 AIETAKQNLEQ
-172 AKKEKSDAE
+172 AKKEKTDAE
-181 ASVKNAQTEMTSA
+181 ATVKNAQTEMTAA

-204 AKEKLEA
+204 AKEKLDA
-211 AQTAYGNVGTDFL
+211 AQTAYGNVGIDFL

-231 SYKIANWKKLL
+231 SYKIANWKNLL

-273 LLDTCNNYRKSDNN
+273 LLDTCNNYRKTDNN

-293 RVAMKLSPEMVVSAT
+293 RVAMKLSPELVVSAT

-368 EGVTGHYTSIMGD
+368 KGETGHYTSIMGD
-381 FGTAPMTGIGISY
+381 FGSAPMTGIGISY

-410 AVGKTYTAQEWRNA
+410 AVGKTYTSQEWRNA
-424 VNSFASDAKAKLD
+424 VNSFAFDAKSKLD
-437 QAKATKEKI
+437 QATATKEKI
-446 ESKDS
+446 EAKDS

-457 TDAENALQNA
+457 TDAETALQNA
-467 KSNLAEKEKAVM
+467 KSDLAEKEKAV
-479 AGEKVVTDKTNA
+479 
-491 SQNLKNQMDAANKS
+491 
-505 VTDAETAVSEKEAL
+505 
-519 QQKAQDAKDVAQKE
+519 
-533 YDQAKAIDR
+533 
-542 ENPETYRDAFPDL
+542 
-555 VQAVQA
+555 
-561 VTDKKSDVSQA
+561 
-572 KDALDTAA
+572 
-580 KETEATESSLQDVR
+580 
-594 KTYEED
+594 
-600 KAAFEEAKKTYDDF
+600 EEAKKAYEDI
-614 VKKESPLEIRKVV
+614 VKEESLLKIRKVV
-627 LYKTLLTYNG
+627 LSKTLLTYTG

-647 DENGARI
+647 DENGTRI
-654 TAGFK
+654 TEGFK

-675 VTGTANYKGTV
+675 VTGTDNYKGTV
-686 TASYVIRP
+686 AASYVIRP

-735 KYYTSTKTSKTIK
+735 KYYTSAKTSKTIK

-775 SGTRKVKT
+775 SGTKKVKI

>member
-33 STGTAA
+33 PTGTAA
-39 ESEEAQAPSSKEEAE
+39 ESEEAIA
-54 AAKNEAQKRLE
+54 
-65 ASEKAYKEAQAKKDA
+65 
-80 AEKAQ
+80 
-85 KEKQQEY
+85 
-92 DRLQTELKSAE
+92 
-103 TKADNAFRD
+103 
-112 AVTEKENALKQADE
+112 
-126 KLQTAKTE
+126 
-134 LTKAQTN
+134 
-141 LDRAKAN
+141 
-148 CDKVKS
+148 
-154 DYRESQ
+154 
-160 DAIETAKQNLEQ
+160 TAKQNLEQ
-172 AKKEKSDAE
+172 AKKEKTDAE
-181 ASVKNAQTEMTSA
+181 ASVKNAQTEMTAA
-194 QAKYDRDLQD
+194 QAKYEQDLQK
-204 AKEKLEA
+204 AKENLEA
-211 AQTAYGNVGTDFL
+211 AQTAYDNVGIDFL

-242 ANSSDDKVKNAYD
+242 ANSSDDNVKNAYD
-255 ETTFNEAFSVENL
+255 ETTFNEAFSVKNL
-268 LRVAT
+268 LELAD
-273 LLDTCNNYRKSDNN
+273 LLDTCNNYRKTDDN

-293 RVAMKLSPEMVVSAT
+293 RVAMKLSPELVVSAT

-313 SRNQMAHVLFRTD
+313 SRNQVAHVMYQTSD
-326 DAEIDKINFPNATNW
+326 SAISKNNFPGA
-341 SENIAWG
+341 SHSAENLSWG
-348 YSDPYDGWYV
+348 SSNPFNGWYTEEKKAYDS
-358 KEKKIYDNKE
+358 KEKS
-368 EGVTGHYTSIMGD
+368 GTGHYTNITEDYGA
-381 FGTAPMTGIGISY
+381 APMTGIGISY
-394 GSTDYR
+394 GSEEYR
-400 VAYCQRFANR
+400 VSYCQRFANR
-410 AVGKTYTAQEWRNA
+410 AVGKTYTSQEWRNA

-446 ESKDS
+446 EAKDS

-457 TDAENALQNA
+457 IDAETALQNA
-467 KSNLAEKEKAVM
+467 KSDLAEKEKAV
-479 AGEKVVTDKTNA
+479 
-491 SQNLKNQMDAANKS
+491 
-505 VTDAETAVSEKEAL
+505 
-519 QQKAQDAKDVAQKE
+519 
-533 YDQAKAIDR
+533 
-542 ENPETYRDAFPDL
+542 
-555 VQAVQA
+555 
-561 VTDKKSDVSQA
+561 
-572 KDALDTAA
+572 
-580 KETEATESSLQDVR
+580 
-594 KTYEED
+594 
-600 KAAFEEAKKTYDDF
+600 EEAKKAYEDI
-614 VKKESPLEIRKVV
+614 VKEESLLKIRKVV
-627 LYKTLLTYNG
+627 LSKTLLTYNG

-647 DENGARI
+647 DENGTRI

-675 VTGTANYKGTV
+675 VTGTDNYKGTV

-775 SGTRKVKT
+775 SGTKKVKI

>member
-1 MDKKRIQHLGLA
+1 MDMDKKRIQHLGLA

-33 STGTAA
+33 STGT
-39 ESEEAQAPSSKEEAE
+39 
-54 AAKNEAQKRLE
+54 
-65 ASEKAYKEAQAKKDA
+65 
-80 AEKAQ
+80 
-85 KEKQQEY
+85 
-92 DRLQTELKSAE
+92 
-103 TKADNAFRD
+103 
-112 AVTEKENALKQADE
+112 VTEKENALKQADE

-141 LDRAKAN
+141 LD
-148 CDKVKS
+148 
-154 DYRESQ
+154 
-160 DAIETAKQNLEQ
+160 
-172 AKKEKSDAE
+172 
-181 ASVKNAQTEMTSA
+181 
-194 QAKYDRDLQD
+194 QAKYEQDLQK
-204 AKEKLEA
+204 AKENLEA
-211 AQTAYGNVGTDFL
+211 AQTAYDNVGIDFL

-255 ETTFNEAFSVENL
+255 ETTFNEAFSVDNL

-293 RVAMKLSPEMVVSAT
+293 RVAMKLSPELVVSAT
-308 ASAMV
+308 ASAMI

-341 SENIAWG
+341 SENIAWR

-368 EGVTGHYTSIMGD
+368 KGETGHYTSIMGD
-381 FGTAPMTGIGISY
+381 FSSAPMTGIGISY

-410 AVGKTYTAQEWRNA
+410 AVGKTYTSQEWRNA
-424 VNSFASDAKAKLD
+424 VNSFASDAKSKLD
-437 QAKATKEKI
+437 QATATKKKI
-446 ESKDS
+446 EAKDS

-457 TDAENALQNA
+457 TDAETALQNA
-467 KSNLAEKEKAVM
+467 KSDLAEKEKAV
-479 AGEKVVTDKTNA
+479 
-491 SQNLKNQMDAANKS
+491 
-505 VTDAETAVSEKEAL
+505 
-519 QQKAQDAKDVAQKE
+519 
-533 YDQAKAIDR
+533 
-542 ENPETYRDAFPDL
+542 
-555 VQAVQA
+555 
-561 VTDKKSDVSQA
+561 
-572 KDALDTAA
+572 
-580 KETEATESSLQDVR
+580 
-594 KTYEED
+594 
-600 KAAFEEAKKTYDDF
+600 EEAKKAYEDI
-614 VKKESPLEIRKVV
+614 VKAESPLEIRKVV
-627 LYKTLLTYNG
+627 LSKTLLTYNG

-647 DENGARI
+647 DENGTRI

-675 VTGTANYKGTV
+675 VTGTDNYKGTV
-686 TASYVIRP
+686 TASYVIRS

-775 SGTRKVKT
+775 SGTKKVKI

>member
-33 STGTAA
+33 PTGTAA
-39 ESEEAQAPSSKEEAE
+39 ESEEAQASSSKEEAE
-54 AAKNEAQKRLE
+54 AAKNEAQKRLD
-65 ASEKAYKEAQAKKDA
+65 ASEKAYKDAQAKKDA

-112 AVTEKENALKQADE
+112 AVAEKENALQQADE
-126 KLQTAKTE
+126 KLQAAKEE
-134 LTKAQTN
+134 LAQAQTN
-141 LDRAKAN
+141 LDQAKAN
-148 CDKVKS
+148 CDKAKT
-154 DYRESQ
+154 DYEDSQ

-181 ASVKNAQTEMTSA
+181 ASVKNAQTEMTAA

-204 AKEKLEA
+204 ANEKLEVT
-211 AQTAYGNVGTDFL
+211 QIAYGNVGIDFL

-231 SYKIANWKKLL
+231 SYKIANWKNLL
-242 ANSSDDKVKNAYD
+242 ANSSDNSIKSVYD
-255 ETTFNEAFSVENL
+255 ETTFNEAFSVKNL
-268 LRVAT
+268 LELAD
-273 LLDTCNNYRKSDNN
+273 LLDTCNNYRKTDDN

-293 RVAMKLSPEMVVSAT
+293 RVAMKLSPELVVSAT

-313 SRNQMAHVLFRTD
+313 SRNQVAHVMYQTSD
-326 DAEIDKINFPNATNW
+326 SAISKNNFPGA
-341 SENIAWG
+341 SHRAENLSWG
-348 YSDPYDGWYV
+348 YRDPFDGWY
-358 KEKKIYDNKE
+358 KEEKEIFDNKK
-368 EGVTGHYTSIMGD
+368 EGETGHYTNIMGD
-381 FGTAPMTGIGISY
+381 FGAAPMTGIGISY
-394 GSTDYR
+394 GSTKYR
-400 VAYCQRFANR
+400 VTHCQRFANR
-410 AVGKTYTAQEWRNA
+410 AVGKTYTSQEWRNA

-446 ESKDS
+446 EAKDS
-451 SAVKYY
+451 SAVEYY
-457 TDAENALQNA
+457 TDAETALQNA
-467 KSNLAEKEKAVM
+467 KSDLAEKEKAVT
-479 AGEKVVTDKTNA
+479 AGEKAVTDKTNA

-519 QQKAQDAKDVAQKE
+519 QQKAQGAKDAAQKE
-533 YDQAKAIDR
+533 YDRAKAIDR
-542 ENPETYRDAFPDL
+542 ENPESYRDAFPDL

-561 VTDKKSDVSQA
+561 VTDKKSDVNQA
-572 KDALDTAA
+572 KDALDTSV
-580 KETEATESSLQDVR
+580 KETEAAESNLQDVR

-600 KAAFEEAKKTYDDF
+600 KVAFEEAKKTYDDF

-627 LYKTLLTYNG
+627 LSKTLLTYNG

-647 DENGARI
+647 DENGTRI
-654 TAGFK
+654 TKGFK

-675 VTGTANYKGTV
+675 VTGTENYKGTV
-686 TASYVIRP
+686 ITSYVIRP

-760 RSYKKISGKTYYGAW
+760 RSYKKISGKTYYGTW
-775 SGTRKVKT
+775 SGTKKVKI

>member
-1 MDKKRIQHLGLA
+1 MNKKRIRHMGLA

-28 VLAAT
+28 VLSAT
-33 STGTAA
+33 PTGTAA

-54 AAKNEAQKRLE
+54 AAKNEAQKRLD
-65 ASEKAYKEAQAKKDA
+65 ASEKAYKDAQAKKDA

-112 AVTEKENALKQADE
+112 AVSEKENALKQADE
-126 KLQTAKTE
+126 KLQAAKEE
-134 LTKAQTN
+134 LAQAQTN
-141 LDRAKAN
+141 LDQAKVN
-148 CDKVKS
+148 SDKATS
-154 DYRESQ
+154 DYKDSQ
-160 DAIETAKQNLEQ
+160 DAIETAKRNLDQ
-172 AKKEKSDAE
+172 AKKEKTAAE
-181 ASVKNAQTEMTSA
+181 ASVKTAQTEMTAA
-194 QAKYDRDLQD
+194 QAKYERDLQD
-204 AKEKLEA
+204 AKEKLDA
-211 AQTAYGNVGTDFL
+211 AQTAYDNVGIGFL

-255 ETTFNEAFSVENL
+255 ETTFDEAFSVKNL
-268 LRVAT
+268 LELAD
-273 LLDTCNNYRKSDNN
+273 LLDTCNNYRKTDDN

-293 RVAMKLSPEMVVSAT
+293 RVAMKLSPELVVSAT

-313 SRNQMAHVLFRTD
+313 SRNQYEHVMNHTSDTTIADNNYPGASHR
-326 DAEIDKINFPNATNW
+326 AENL
-341 SENIAWG
+341 SWG
-348 YSDPYDGWYV
+348 SSNPFNGWYL
-358 KEKKIYDNKE
+358 KEKKRFDNNE
-368 EGVTGHYTSIMGD
+368 DGTGHYTNITEDYGA
-381 FGTAPMTGIGISY
+381 APMTGIGISFGSEEY
-394 GSTDYR
+394 GVTH
-400 VAYCQRFANR
+400 CQRFANR
-410 AVGKTYTAQEWRNA
+410 AVGKTYTSQEWQNA
-424 VNSFASDAKAKLD
+424 VNSFVSDAKAKLD
-437 QAKATKEKI
+437 QAKETKEKI
-446 ESKDS
+446 EAKDS

-457 TDAENALQNA
+457 TNAETALQNA
-467 KSNLAEKEKAVM
+467 KADLAEKEKAVT
-479 AGEKVVTDKTNA
+479 AGENAVTDKTNA
-491 SQNLKNQMDAANKS
+491 SENLKNKMDAANKS
-505 VTDAETAVSEKEAL
+505 VTDAETAVSEKEAF
-519 QQKAQDAKDVAQKE
+519 QQKAQDAKDSAQKE
-533 YDQAKAIDR
+533 YDRAKAIDR

-572 KDALDTAA
+572 KDALDTAV
-580 KETEATESSLQDVR
+580 KETEAAESSLQDVR

-600 KAAFEEAKKTYDDF
+600 KAAFEEAKKAYEDI
-614 VKKESPLEIRKVV
+614 VKAESSLEIRKVV
-627 LYKTLLTYNG
+627 LSKTLLTYNG

-647 DENGARI
+647 DENGTRI

-675 VTGTANYKGTV
+675 VTGTDNYKGTV

-735 KYYTSTKTSKTIK
+735 KYYTSTKSSKTIK

-775 SGTRKVKT
+775 SGTKKVKI